1 MSIYEEVY
9 GEIRPLVHIVI
20 MTKET
25 FWKINNTDVLARLP
39 NYIGEYGIFKIY
51 TGRALDDKNTH
62 IEKRL
67 YHNTLEI
74 SKDVLKTI
82 SSLGSHGVNNFI
94 FFFEGD
100 SRNVYTYSCELDSD
114 KLANAIRGD
123 LVGDVGS
130 GPQSQDS
137 EGAMKVYAFSIPKR
151 LYNDKKEV
159 FRGSIE
165 SKSVERS
172 ESLEIVKTM
181 SKCFGLCPDTAHK
194 FVIEDLKER
203 GLPYPEG
210 ALVWFDASYY
220 LNIDEMSGSLLR
232 QIKPGEARSQGCDLC
247 VIICKSSDDTASLY
261 EYDTESGECMLC
273 ALPNVTEEIPA
284 EERKSDMDIFAI
296 IMTEEQHEQNFERFI
311 DVMSS
316 SETNDSDVL
325 REISESIGLNASE
338 VESLILQGEK
348 ETLFELELIYPK
360 DFKSTAKR
368 LKESKLSESCDSAVI
383 LCAGEGPLLC
393 EYKEDSKVGLKQI
406 VLDRRSENSGNS
418 ETLIYL
424 LCVTDSQL
432 DLIRDRCKGT
442 ERRKDEDNGVANTIR
457 WMRII
462 SEETK
467 LNETMLLNL
476 ARYANEMSPE
486 GPMSCCW
493 SDYKDIDA
501 VVAAVESGDQKITKR
516 PIQLIFASCDGPTK
530 LYSLGTTRRI
540 CVELKD
546 EVSSEEKQSKERFEM
561 EQKIM
566 KEVKNTGSELASAGL
581 EGLKQAGAQEVS
593 ERMIS
598 IVRSRLGDAYPKLL
612 DNSIGRKAEPLVL
625 AGVIHLAA
633 GMFSDKIP
641 QAENLRLNCKRVVTA
656 EMKDNGREFFDIVV
670 PLLAELSDAM
680 PMVAAELADAEEA
693 EVIPG
698 DSQKKEKKG
707 KKAKK

>member
-1 MSIYEEVY
+1 MSTYEEFY
-9 GEIRPLVHIVI
+9 GGIRPLVHIVI

-25 FWKINNTDVLARLP
+25 FWQINNTDVLARLP

-51 TGRALDDKNTH
+51 TGRALALDDKNTH

-74 SKDVLKTI
+74 SEDVLKTI
-82 SSLGSHGVNNFI
+82 SSLGSRGVNNFI
-94 FFFEGD
+94 FFFDGD
-100 SRNVYTYSCELDSD
+100 SRNVYTYSCELDAD
-114 KLANAIRGD
+114 KLTNAIRGD
-123 LVGDVGS
+123 LIGDVGS
-130 GPQSQDS
+130 GFQSLDS
-137 EGAMKVYAFSIPKR
+137 EGAMKVYAFSVPKK
-151 LYNDKKEV
+151 LYNDKREV
-159 FRGSIE
+159 FRLVGRKSIE
-165 SKSVERS
+165 RCEP
-172 ESLEIVKTM
+172 LEIVKTM
-181 SKCFGLCPDTAHK
+181 SKCFGLCPDTAYK

-220 LNIDEMSGSLLR
+220 LNINEMSESLLC

-247 VIICKSSDDTASLY
+247 VIICNSSDDTASLY
-261 EYDTESGECMLC
+261 EYDTESGECILC
-273 ALPNVTEEIPA
+273 ALPNVTEESPN

-296 IMTEEQHEQNFERFI
+296 IMTKEQHEQNFERFV
-311 DVMSS
+311 DVLSS

-348 ETLFELELIYPK
+348 ETLFELELVYSK
-360 DFKSTAKR
+360 DIKSTAKR

-406 VLDRRSENSGNS
+406 VVNRRSENSGNYD
-418 ETLIYL
+418 TLIYL

-442 ERRKDEDNGVANTIR
+442 ERRKNEDNGVANTIR

-467 LNETMLLNL
+467 LNENILFDL

-486 GPMSCCW
+486 GPMACCW

-501 VVAAVESGDQKITKR
+501 VVAAVESGDQKISGR
-516 PIQLIFASCDGPTK
+516 PLHLIFAACDGPTK
-530 LYSLGTTRRI
+530 LYRLGTTKGI
-540 CVELKD
+540 CVELED
-546 EVSSEEKQSKERFEM
+546 EVNSEENQSKERSEM

-566 KEVKNTGSELASAGL
+566 K
-581 EGLKQAGAQEVS
+581 
-593 ERMIS
+593 
-598 IVRSRLGDAYPKLL
+598 
-612 DNSIGRKAEPLVL
+612 
-625 AGVIHLAA
+625 
-633 GMFSDKIP
+633 
-641 QAENLRLNCKRVVTA
+641 
-656 EMKDNGREFFDIVV
+656 
-670 PLLAELSDAM
+670 
-680 PMVAAELADAEEA
+680 
-693 EVIPG
+693 
-698 DSQKKEKKG
+698 
-707 KKAKK
+707 